1 MTSPLIPELGSN
13 GVFQL
18 EDPPSSGAYVTVP
31 GQENT
36 SIDLSRGEDVVTAKD
51 APGWTAR
58 LPTQKDGTV
67 TMTVN
72 RGSPQLDA
80 LLDHLNDPVN
90 APIGGRMIVNST
102 LDSYRGNWYV
112 TGAPI
117 ESPVDAATRY
127 NFTLVPASGGLTRE
141 TATT

>member
-1 MTSPLIPELGSN
+1 MVSPLVPELGSN

-18 EDPPSSGAYVTVP
+18 EDSPGSGTYTTIP
-31 GQENT
+31 GQETT
-36 SIDLSRGEDVVTAKD
+36 SIDLSRGEDVVTNKD

-72 RGSPQLDA
+72 RGSPQLDQ
-80 LLDHLNDPVN
+80 LLDHLNDSAN
-90 APIGGRMIVNST
+90 ASIGGRMIISST
-102 LDSYRGNWYV
+102 LDSYRGLWYV

-117 ESPVDAATRY
+117 ESPVDAVTRY
-127 NFTLVPASGGLTRE
+127 NFTLVPAAGGLVRE